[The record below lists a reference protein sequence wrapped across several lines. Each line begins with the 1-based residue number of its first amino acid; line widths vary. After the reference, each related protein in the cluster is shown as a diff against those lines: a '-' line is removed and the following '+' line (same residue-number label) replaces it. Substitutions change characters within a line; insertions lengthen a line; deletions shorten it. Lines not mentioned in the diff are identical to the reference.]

1 MITFAHPQLLWLL
14 LTLPLLALLRSRRGP
29 APAILFASV
38 ATARVVARTARARLG
53 RWLPFLRLPA
63 AALLIVAL
71 ARPQVAHATTKIQAS
86 GVDMMLALDVSGS
99 MQALDLQL
107 DGERADRLTVVKSV
121 VSKFIA
127 ARPNDRMGIIA
138 FAGHPYLVSP
148 LTLDHDWLRKNL
160 DRIGIGTNEDGTAIG
175 SALAAAVN
183 RLRASDAKSKVIV
196 LLTDGVNNAG
206 SMRPSLAAKAAA
218 ALGIKVYTIAVGAEG
233 RAPIPVIDDAGRRRI
248 VMGEVEVDEQT
259 LRNIADTT
267 GGAFFRATDTDSLVA
282 IYHRIDALEKTTRTV
297 NHYERREERF
307 AWAALPAVALL
318 LAELGLGATAL
329 RRAP

>member
-1 MITFAHPQLLWLL
+1 MITFAHPRLLWLL
-14 LTLPLLALLRSRRGP
+14 LALPVAALLRARRGP
-29 APAILFASV
+29 APAIRFASI
-38 ATARVVARTARARLG
+38 ATAREVARATRSRLG

-71 ARPQVAHATTKIQAS
+71 ARPQVAHATAKIQAS

-99 MQALDLQL
+99 MQALDLVL

-121 VSKFIA
+121 VAKFIA

-138 FAGHPYLVSP
+138 FAGRPYLVSP
-148 LTLDHDWLRKNL
+148 LTLDHGWLQKNL
-160 DRIGIGTNEDGTAIG
+160 DRVNIGTSEDGTAIG

-183 RLRASDAKSKVIV
+183 RLRPSDARSKVVV
-196 LLTDGVNNAG
+196 LLTDGMNNAG
-206 SMRPSLAAKAAA
+206 SVQPSLAAKAAA
-218 ALGIKVYTIAVGAEG
+218 ALGIKVYAIAVGAQG
-233 RAPIPVIDDAGRRRI
+233 RAPIPVVDEAGRRRI

-259 LRNIADTT
+259 LRNVADAT

-282 IYHRIDALEKTTRTV
+282 IYRRIDALEKTTRTV
-297 NHYERREERF
+297 DRHERREERF

>member
-1 MITFAHPQLLWLL
+1 
-14 LTLPLLALLRSRRGP
+14 
-29 APAILFASV
+29 
-38 ATARVVARTARARLG
+38 
-53 RWLPFLRLPA
+53 LRLPA

-71 ARPQVAHATTKIQAS
+71 ARPQVAHATAKIQAS

-99 MQALDLQL
+99 MQALDLVL

-121 VSKFIA
+121 VAKFIA

-138 FAGHPYLVSP
+138 FAGRPYLVSP
-148 LTLDHDWLRKNL
+148 LTLDHGWLQKNL
-160 DRIGIGTNEDGTAIG
+160 DRVNIGTSEDGTAIG

-183 RLRASDAKSKVIV
+183 RLRPSDARSKVVV
-196 LLTDGVNNAG
+196 LLTDGMNNAG
-206 SMRPSLAAKAAA
+206 SVQPSLAAKAAA
-218 ALGIKVYTIAVGAEG
+218 ALGIKVYAIAVGAQG
-233 RAPIPVIDDAGRRRI
+233 RAPIPVVDEAGRRRI

-259 LRNIADTT
+259 LRNVADAT

-282 IYHRIDALEKTTRTV
+282 IYRRIDALEKTTRTV
-297 NHYERREERF
+297 DRHERREERF

>member
-1 MITFAHPQLLWLL
+1 MITFAHPHLLWLL
-14 LTLPLLALLRSRRGP
+14 LALPPLALWRSRRGP
-29 APAILFASV
+29 AAAIRYVSV
-38 ATARVVARTARARLG
+38 ATARAVARTTRARWG
-53 RWLPFLRLPA
+53 RWLPYLRLPA
-63 AALLIVAL
+63 AAMLIVAL
-71 ARPQVAHATTKIQAS
+71 ARPQVAHATSRVQAS
-86 GVDMMLALDVSGS
+86 GVDMMLVLDVSGS
-99 MQALDLQL
+99 MQALDLRL
-107 DGERADRLTVVKSV
+107 DGQRADRLTVVKSV

-148 LTLDHDWLRKNL
+148 LTLDHGWLEKSL
-160 DRIGIGTNEDGTAIG
+160 DRVETGTGEDGTAIG

-183 RLRASDAKSKVIV
+183 RLRPSDAKSKIVV

-206 SMRPSLAAKAAA
+206 SIQPSLAAKAAA

-233 RAPIPVIDDAGRRRI
+233 RAPIPVVDDAGRRRI

-259 LRNIADTT
+259 LRNIADLT

-282 IYHRIDALEKTTRTV
+282 IYDRIDALEKTTRTV
-297 NHYERREERF
+297 NRYEQREEKL
-307 AWAALPAVALL
+307 AWAALPGVALL
-318 LAELGLGATAL
+318 LAELGLGATVL